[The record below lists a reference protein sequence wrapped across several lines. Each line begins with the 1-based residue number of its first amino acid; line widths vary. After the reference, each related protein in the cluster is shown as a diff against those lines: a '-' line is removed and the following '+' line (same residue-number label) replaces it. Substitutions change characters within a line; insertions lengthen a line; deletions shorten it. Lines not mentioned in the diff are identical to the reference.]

1 MEREQRWYWPDTLT
15 LCFLLPPGGT
25 ATVVVEITGAKHST
39 EQSRAQSIESTAR
52 VEEERL
58 QGIVELR
65 QSKKKIQLSSSRSRD
80 AVLY

>member
-25 ATVVVEITGAKHST
+25 ATIVVEIARAEPST

-58 QGIVELR
+58 QGIVELG

>member
-1 MEREQRWYWPDTLT
+1 M
-15 LCFLLPPGGT
+15 
-25 ATVVVEITGAKHST
+25 VEIARAEPST

>member
-1 MEREQRWYWPDTLT
+1 MEREQRWYWLDTLT

-25 ATVVVEITGAKHST
+25 ATIVVEIARAEPST